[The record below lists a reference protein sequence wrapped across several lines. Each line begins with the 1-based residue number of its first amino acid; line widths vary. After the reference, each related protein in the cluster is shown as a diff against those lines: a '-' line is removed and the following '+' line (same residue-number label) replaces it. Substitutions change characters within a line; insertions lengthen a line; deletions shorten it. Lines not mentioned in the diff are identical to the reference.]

1 MIHLQCKLVYM
12 YGAQC
17 TLVHVQCILVYMYS
31 VHWYT
36 CTLYSVHC
44 YTCTVYNG
52 IHVQCTTV
60 NMYSVQ
66 CTVYTGIHVQCSLVY
81 MYSVHWYNVQR
92 TLVYPNNVISDY
104 TGKKK
109 TNNLHFLQNR
119 YLLLV
124 YHNLI
129 LPFFGRVDFQ
139 LKQASCQGRIQGRG
153 AKGAVPPHRLS
164 KGNKKI

>member
-1 MIHLQCKLVYM
+1 MYSVYWYTCTVYTGIHVHCTVYTVIHVQCTMVYM
-12 YGAQC
+12 YSVHWLTCTVYSVQC
-17 TLVHVQCILVYMYS
+17 TLVYMYS

-36 CTLYSVHC
+36 CT
-44 YTCTVYNG
+44 
-52 IHVQCTTV
+52 
-60 NMYSVQ
+60 
-66 CTVYTGIHVQCSLVY
+66 VYTGIH
-81 MYSVHWYNVQR
+81 VQR

-119 YLLLV
+119 YLLLI